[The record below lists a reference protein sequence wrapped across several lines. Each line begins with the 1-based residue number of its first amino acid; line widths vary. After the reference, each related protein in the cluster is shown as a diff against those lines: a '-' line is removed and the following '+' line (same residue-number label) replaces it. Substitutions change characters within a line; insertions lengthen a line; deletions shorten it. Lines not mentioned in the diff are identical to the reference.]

1 MEQINPKELE
11 AFIRMKEAEA
21 ANSAISQSD
30 GMVIRKSEGNVPGV
44 YVTAEQ
50 KLQDNFAQQVAMQN
64 VPGLYGRQS
73 DSNYFTSGQNMNT
86 APLPMANPNAS
97 VAEPVNI
104 TADESG
110 RIIIY

>member
-11 AFIRMKEAEA
+11 AFLKMKEAEA
-21 ANSAISQSD
+21 ANASMSQSD

-44 YVTAEQ
+44 YVSAEQ

-64 VPGLYGRQS
+64 APGLYGRQA
-73 DSNYFTSGQNMNT
+73 DSNYFTSGQDMNV

-97 VAEPVNI
+97 TAEPVRI